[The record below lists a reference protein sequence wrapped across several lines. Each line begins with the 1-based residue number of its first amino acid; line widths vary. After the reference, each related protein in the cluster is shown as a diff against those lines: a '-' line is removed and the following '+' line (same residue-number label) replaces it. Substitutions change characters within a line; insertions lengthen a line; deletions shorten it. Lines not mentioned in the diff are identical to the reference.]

1 MSAVLEKYCCSLNGG
16 HSVNEAAT
24 GLKLGDLDKNSW
36 DCGDEGVENKA
47 DEDGRAVKVAEDS
60 INIVIPLLWRTGA

>member
-1 MSAVLEKYCCSLNGG
+1 MS
-16 HSVNEAAT
+16 EAAT
-24 GLKLGDLDKNSW
+24 GLKLGDLDKNVW
-36 DCGDEGVENKA
+36 YCGDEGVEDKA